1 MHLKM
6 STDYAVR
13 IIIYLSEKQCRV
25 SSKELSKKLVIPQN
39 YIFKILNILQESN
52 LVNSYSGSDGGFI
65 LKKEPKDITMFD
77 IMQATE
83 TTTRINR
90 CLENDEYCSRHATTN
105 CKARC
110 FYIKMQMY
118 MDDTFKRMTIQDLLE
133 MK

>member
-1 MHLKM
+1 M

-25 SSKELSKKLVIPQN
+25 SSKEVSEKLVIPQN
-39 YIFKILNILQESN
+39 YVFKILKILQESN

-65 LKKEPKDITMFD
+65 LRKKPKKDITMFD

-90 CLENDEYCSRHATTN
+90 CLENDEYCSRYATTT

-118 MDDTFKRMTIQDLLE
+118 MDDMLKRMTIQDLLE

>member
-25 SSKELSKKLVIPQN
+25 SSKELSEKLVIPQN
-39 YIFKILNILQESN
+39 YVFKILKILQESN
-52 LVNSYSGSDGGFI
+52 LVDSYSGSDGGFI
-65 LKKEPKDITMFD
+65 LRKEPKDITMFD
-77 IMQATE
+77 ITQATE

-90 CLENDEYCSRHATTN
+90 CLENDEYCSRHATTT

-118 MDDTFKRMTIQDLLE
+118 MDDMFKEMTIQDLLE